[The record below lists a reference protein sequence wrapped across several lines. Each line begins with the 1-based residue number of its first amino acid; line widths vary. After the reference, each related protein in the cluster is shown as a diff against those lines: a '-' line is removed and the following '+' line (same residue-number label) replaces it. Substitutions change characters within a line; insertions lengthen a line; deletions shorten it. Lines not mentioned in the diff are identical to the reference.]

1 MNRYR
6 EKTNLDWLQRQPN
19 HKEKNL
25 HKTNTQGWRLI
36 HLLAQTA
43 IYSTW
48 LPPQPQGSN
57 AALARVKL
65 SVEWQCPTNAWG
77 VCLHQMTPEPKGRA
91 SDGGEDRW
99 HACRSVHLR
108 EGGFLK
114 RLFWTRR
121 EMRARLCVC
130 VFVWKVVAVS
140 HAINERPPDN
150 HTGIRPSPRS
160 STGVLWHLQ
169 TGGRTYPG
177 LPVVFINL
185 FPFSTTDTWRRHI
198 RSHGH
203 QGEYHLN

>member
-1 MNRYR
+1 MEAYPSVSS
-6 EKTNLDWLQRQPN
+6 DSHLQ
-19 HKEKNL
+19 HL
-25 HKTNTQGWRLI
+25 TAATASRLECGPGKSQ
-36 HLLAQTA
+36 AQCGVTVS
-43 IYSTW
+43 YQCLGSVS
-48 LPPQPQGSN
+48 PPDD
-57 AALARVKL
+57 
-65 SVEWQCPTNAWG
+65 T
-77 VCLHQMTPEPKGRA
+77 EPKGRA

-121 EMRARLCVC
+121 EMRARLCV
-130 VFVWKVVAVS
+130 FVWKVVAVS

-150 HTGIRPSPRS
+150 HTGIRSSPRS

-169 TGGRTYPG
+169 TGDRTYPG

-203 QGEYHLN
+203 QGKYHLN